1 MKNCILVLL
10 ILYSTS
16 AISQSPCKITYIANE
31 GFLIKIDD
39 KKILIDALFGGFDG
53 NWCDKPN
60 DDTKS
65 KLERAVS
72 PFDNVDIIAISHKHQ
87 DHFNAEMVI
96 KHIINN
102 PKCIIVCPKQTDSLL
117 KSYSNYEMIKNIIIA
132 ITPAINRD
140 TSLKIK
146 NINIR
151 ILRLEH
157 SHYYIQDEVTGLK
170 VNKHENIENI
180 GFVINVGGINLF
192 HCGDANPWK
201 EEEYRIFN
209 LNKERIDIALLENLF
224 MNDSQ
229 TKEILNNYINP
240 KNIILMHFE
249 PSNAQKLKE
258 AVRRLKRTY
267 SNVYVFKKSMK
278 YKNIEIIKSLETE

>member
-1 MKNCILVLL
+1 MKNFILILL
-10 ILYSTS
+10 IFYSTS

-31 GFLIKIDD
+31 GFLIKSDD

-60 DDTKS
+60 DYTKS

-87 DHFNAEMVI
+87 DHFNPEMVI

-117 KSYSNYEMIKNIIIA
+117 KSYSNYEIIKNNIIA

-157 SHYYIQDEVTGLK
+157 SHYYIQDETTGLK
-170 VNKHENIENI
+170 INKHENIENI
-180 GFVINVGGINLF
+180 GFVINVGGIKIF

-201 EEEYRIFN
+201 EEEYRVFN
-209 LNKERIDIALLENLF
+209 LKKERVDVALLENLF
-224 MNDSQ
+224 MNDNQ
-229 TKEILNNYINP
+229 TKEIIINYINP
-240 KNIILMHFE
+240 KNIILMHIE

-258 AVRRLKRTY
+258 LAKHLRRTNP
-267 SNVYVFKKSMK
+267 NVYVFTKSMEYKK
-278 YKNIEIIKSLETE
+278 Y

>member
-1 MKNCILVLL
+1 MKIFILALL

-102 PKCIIVCPKQTDSLL
+102 PKCIVVCPKQTDSLL
-117 KSYSNYEMIKNIIIA
+117 KSYSNYEIIKNNIYA

-140 TSLKIK
+140 TSLKLK

-151 ILRLEH
+151 ILRFEH
-157 SHYYIQDEVTGLK
+157 SHYYIQDEITGLK
-170 VNKHENIENI
+170 VNKHEDIENI
-180 GFVINVGGINLF
+180 GFVINVDGINLF

-201 EEEYRIFN
+201 EEEYRVFN
-209 LNKERIDIALLENLF
+209 LKKERADVALLENLF
-224 MNDSQ
+224 MNDNQ
-229 TKEILNNYINP
+229 TKGIINNYINP
-240 KNIILMHFE
+240 KNIILMHLE
-249 PSNAQKLKE
+249 PNNSQI
-258 AVRRLKRTY
+258 LKRELRCLKNTFP
-267 SNVYVFKKSMK
+267 NIFIFNKSMENK
-278 YKNIEIIKSLETE
+278 TYRNDM

>member
-1 MKNCILVLL
+1 MKNLILILL
-10 ILYSTS
+10 IFYYTS
-16 AISQSPCKITYIANE
+16 AISQSTCKITYIANE
-31 GFLIKIDD
+31 GFLIKADD

-87 DHFNAEMVI
+87 DHFNPEMVI

-102 PKCIIVCPKQTDSLL
+102 PKCIVVCPKQADSLL
-117 KSYSNYEMIKNIIIA
+117 KSYSNYVIIKNNIIA
-132 ITPAINRD
+132 ITPPINRD
-140 TSLKIK
+140 TSLKFK

-157 SHYYIQDEVTGLK
+157 SHYYIQDEITGLK
-170 VNKHENIENI
+170 INKHENIENI
-180 GFVINVGGINLF
+180 GFVINVGGIKVF

-201 EEEYRIFN
+201 EEEYRVFN
-209 LNKERIDIALLENLF
+209 LKKERVDVALLENLF

-240 KNIILMHFE
+240 KKIILMHLE
-249 PSNAQKLKE
+249 PNNSHKFKEEASSLK
-258 AVRRLKRTY
+258 KTFPG
-267 SNVYVFKKSMK
+267 VYIFKKSMEYKK
-278 YKNIEIIKSLETE
+278 Y